1 LESFWRWSVGLK
13 EKKIASIVIPAK
25 NEGVEIL
32 LVLNR
37 LQASLDLDVEFL
49 IVVDDK
55 DDNTV
60 KYVRDFDQGRGIFRI
75 VINDLGQ
82 GPAYAIRTGINNSKS
97 EIVVVTMAD
106 GSDDPKCI
114 MQLIAL
120 VERGV
125 AIACASR
132 YMPGGQQIGAAFLK
146 SHLSKL
152 AGKSLR
158 FFTRVGTSDATNSF
172 KAYSLNFIKKVEI
185 ESESGFEM
193 GIELVAKAI
202 RHRELV
208 AEIPTIWIERDRSH
222 SNFKMKS
229 WIPKYLRW
237 YFYALMPTR
246 KI

>member
-1 LESFWRWSVGLK
+1 LK
-13 EKKIASIVIPAK
+13 ESKIASIVIPAK

-49 IVVDDK
+49 IVVDDE

-75 VINDLGQ
+75 VINDLGR

-172 KAYSLNFIKKVEI
+172 KAYSVNFIKKVGI

-202 RHRELV
+202 RYRELV
-208 AEIPTIWIERDRSH
+208 AEVPTIWIERDRSH
-222 SNFKMKS
+222 SNFRMKS

-237 YFYALMPTR
+237 YFYALIPTR